1 MIATIDDNTRH
12 TDAAA
17 PREEEAAWQASAAH
31 QRAALDALHEG
42 VVLQDADGHIVAAN
56 PAAERLLGM
65 TADQLHGR
73 TSRDPRWQ
81 AVREDGT
88 ALPGAAHPA
97 AVALRTGRPQEN
109 VVLGVQR
116 PGAGL
121 VWLMVTA
128 QPLRHPAAS
137 RPHGVVISFAD
148 ITDRKRLEEALRA
161 DEARYRALVDH
172 SADAVLLTAPG
183 GQILAANPA
192 ACRLFGRT
200 EDELCRLGRAGLV
213 DPADPG
219 LPALV
224 AGHAHAGHF
233 HGELAHL
240 RRDGSRFP
248 AEITSAVF
256 RDRDG
261 QLRASTTIRDIT
273 DRKRAEAALRESEAR
288 YRTLHAAATRQAQG
302 LLLLDR
308 VRTALA
314 RELEL
319 ATVCRVVVEAIV
331 QTFGYTQVSLYLREG
346 AEHVLQHQVGYDRVA
361 RVPIAAGVSGR
372 AVRAGRAL
380 LIADVANDP
389 AFLGAIDGLTSEICV
404 PIDDAGQP
412 AGFLNV
418 ESVGGVDLDE
428 TDLRLL
434 EALGEQVGIAIGRAR
449 LHEALRASEAR
460 LAHLA
465 LHDPLT
471 GLPNRRGLGAAL
483 GTTLARLGH
492 GGPPVALLYLDLDG
506 FKGVNDALGHEAG
519 DYVLGEIADRLRA
532 CLRAGDTPA
541 RLGGDEFAILL
552 AGAGPTEVRAIAA
565 RVVAMLALPVPIGTA
580 TATVSASAGVA
591 LAAAGET
598 ADDLLRRADAALY
611 AAKHAGKNRFLVAAD
626 KDGLGNARTA

>member
-1 MIATIDDNTRH
+1 
-12 TDAAA
+12 
-17 PREEEAAWQASAAH
+17 
-31 QRAALDALHEG
+31 
-42 VVLQDADGHIVAAN
+42 
-56 PAAERLLGM
+56 
-65 TADQLHGR
+65 
-73 TSRDPRWQ
+73 
-81 AVREDGT
+81 
-88 ALPGAAHPA
+88 
-97 AVALRTGRPQEN
+97 
-109 VVLGVQR
+109 
-116 PGAGL
+116 
-121 VWLMVTA
+121 
-128 QPLRHPAAS
+128 LRHPAAS

-434 EALGEQVGIAIGRAR
+434 EALGEQVGIAIGRVR